1 MNCKKIIKLLSVS
14 FLSLILGAVVSCKT
28 NNSELSKSER
38 PLGSEELSESASEK
52 SEIFSS
58 EPESS
63 EPASSEPVSSEPESS
78 EPESTEPVSSEP
90 SSSEPE
96 SSEPSSE
103 PENPVDENVYRILLG
118 EEEFVLEEMDS
129 APTGFEH
136 QYAVVLETVT
146 KGTEIKFYK
155 GSIKIMPS
163 CAQLG
168 NNVVLTPET
177 FVHVVHNDATNVK
190 LSINVSTDGAEVY
203 LEGYSTGSIVN
214 FTCKVNDEEVELED
228 ITYPGNGINANINID
243 LAIDDILVVYGD
255 GAPLYIGNN
264 AMSYNYE
271 YKAPLPGTYKVEIN
285 EYNRVIITEPVLEID
300 ELYLTYVDNEL
311 ISPEKVT
318 PDNPEDKAQFVI
330 DLTKGQELIIKYVD
344 GKTLATG
351 AAVVDCTYTV
361 YINKDGDVF
370 LSMGNVQLNIT
381 ATVDG
386 EPLTLESRP
395 AGDNF
400 AVYRINVEAGQVV
413 QFFSDGE
420 PLQYHESSETTF
432 SYEEGGVYTIFI
444 NKQLQVWDEKYVAVS
459 YREVTV
465 TGVEKSLFTNRNI
478 FIWSWETGKEGM
490 WVEEQARLNEDGSVT
505 VFMPETYDNFLLIF
519 TPDQSPS
526 WNNVKSQTNDV
537 SAPLGTET
545 TTVTWKTKE
554 NAAGSTTP
562 SSTYVLKGDF
572 IGGNSWSADVNMNE
586 VSSGIFEGT
595 IEVTNRCEFKVKA
608 SSSNDWYP
616 GGNNMIIT
624 GTGTYKITFKVSDH
638 SISYTKVS

>member
-14 FLSLILGAVVSCKT
+14 FLSLVLGAVVSCKT

-255 GAPLYIGNN
+255 GAPL
-264 AMSYNYE
+264 
-271 YKAPLPGTYKVEIN
+271 
-285 EYNRVIITEPVLEID
+285 
-300 ELYLTYVDNEL
+300 
-311 ISPEKVT
+311 
-318 PDNPEDKAQFVI
+318 
-330 DLTKGQELIIKYVD
+330 
-344 GKTLATG
+344 
-351 AAVVDCTYTV
+351 
-361 YINKDGDVF
+361 
-370 LSMGNVQLNIT
+370 
-381 ATVDG
+381 
-386 EPLTLESRP
+386 
-395 AGDNF
+395 
-400 AVYRINVEAGQVV
+400 
-413 QFFSDGE
+413 
-420 PLQYHESSETTF
+420 
-432 SYEEGGVYTIFI
+432 
-444 NKQLQVWDEKYVAVS
+444 
-459 YREVTV
+459 
-465 TGVEKSLFTNRNI
+465 
-478 FIWSWETGKEGM
+478 
-490 WVEEQARLNEDGSVT
+490 
-505 VFMPETYDNFLLIF
+505 
-519 TPDQSPS
+519 
-526 WNNVKSQTNDV
+526 
-537 SAPLGTET
+537 
-545 TTVTWKTKE
+545 
-554 NAAGSTTP
+554 
-562 SSTYVLKGDF
+562 
-572 IGGNSWSADVNMNE
+572 
-586 VSSGIFEGT
+586 
-595 IEVTNRCEFKVKA
+595 
-608 SSSNDWYP
+608 
-616 GGNNMIIT
+616 
-624 GTGTYKITFKVSDH
+624 
-638 SISYTKVS
+638 